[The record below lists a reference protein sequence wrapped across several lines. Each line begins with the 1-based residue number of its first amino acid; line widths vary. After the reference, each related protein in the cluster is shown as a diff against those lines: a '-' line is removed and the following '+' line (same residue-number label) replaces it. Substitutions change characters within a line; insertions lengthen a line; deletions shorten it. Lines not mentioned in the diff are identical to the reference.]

1 MRKSTDDKISVS
13 EYTKEV
19 RRVIESNKGGKD
31 AIDRILEAYGFSTKI
46 TLCNHLG
53 VSQSTLANRYL
64 RDTLPNDW
72 VIICHL
78 ETGARLEWLLA
89 GKGPM
94 FLTESESSN
103 SRMEYYLT
111 ENGKL
116 NTPIEISFSP
126 DLLPEHRG
134 EVFAIKDNRSI
145 FVVEKVR
152 SDISDGL
159 WVIKV
164 DGFVSVREIYRLPG
178 GRIKVE
184 NGPASYECQASDIE
198 VLGKVISKTE
208 FLRA

>member
-1 MRKSTDDKISVS
+1 MRKSIGDKISVS
-13 EYTKEV
+13 EYTKET
-19 RRVIESNKGGKD
+19 RRKIESNKGGKD

-78 ETGARLEWLLA
+78 ETGARLEWLLT
-89 GKGPM
+89 GKGPI
-94 FLTESESSN
+94 FLAESDPSN
-103 SRMEYYLT
+103 SRMEYYLMD
-111 ENGKL
+111 NGKL
-116 NTPIEISFSP
+116 NTPNEITVSP
-126 DLLPEHRG
+126 VFLPEHKE
-134 EVFAIKDNRSI
+134 EVFSLKSNQSI

-152 SDISDGL
+152 TEISDGL

-178 GRIKVE
+178 GKIRVE
-184 NGPASYECQASDIE
+184 NGPASYECDASDIE

-208 FLRA
+208 FLNT